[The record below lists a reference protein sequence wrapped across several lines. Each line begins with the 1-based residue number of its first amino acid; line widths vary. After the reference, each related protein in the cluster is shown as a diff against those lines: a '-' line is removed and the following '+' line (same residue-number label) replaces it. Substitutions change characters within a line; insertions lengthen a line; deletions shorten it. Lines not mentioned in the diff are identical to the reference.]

1 MVRTVSRS
9 LDFSVVGWLPGSGL
23 TELERAT
30 LASLSIVA
38 GADRGILTEVEDL
51 SARTVR
57 GHINVPAYPIAR
69 WLLVNFWRLRWEP
82 WRGEPAS
89 DWLESHS
96 MAAIDG
102 AHAWPALDFA
112 SDGDFVQLRL
122 RAEGKADVAAIRY
135 LREVN
140 LEIPVLDFERAV
152 FAFIDTVEGR
162 VAGTLP
168 GQKEL
173 IELREELVLEREDPK
188 VAAACR
194 LQAIAGIDP
203 GAASPEWFGSVA
215 SIASEAGP
223 TATDELLAVLPMIP
237 EGLGGLETTVA
248 AMRGAPTSIR
258 LDWVPAAGTHGSEP
272 AWSRGEELAKSVR
285 AHLSLDGGP
294 LLNARLGA
302 LLDVQLPLQRNVSS
316 ASPRLSGAYRGASRA
331 TMLVPTANPQSQRFY
346 LARLI
351 AAASELQSQRV
362 LPVSKTATALQ
373 KFERA
378 FAAEFLCPWRDLDAF
393 TDECG
398 TDDDAIAEAA
408 AHFDVSEMLVLS
420 SLVNKG
426 KVHRARLA

>member
-258 LDWVPAAGTHGSEP
+258 LDWVPGRRDPWFRTRLVSRRRAREKRSGSFELRRRAASQRAPRSFVGRPIALAAQRQQCLASTKRGLSWRQPSDHARADREPPEPTILPGTADRGRLGIAEP
-272 AWSRGEELAKSVR
+272 AGSARVQDGHGAPEVR
-285 AHLSLDGGP
+285 TSICCRVPLSL
-294 LLNARLGA
+294 AR
-302 LLDVQLPLQRNVSS
+302 P
-316 ASPRLSGAYRGASRA
+316 
-331 TMLVPTANPQSQRFY
+331 
-346 LARLI
+346 
-351 AAASELQSQRV
+351 
-362 LPVSKTATALQ
+362 
-373 KFERA
+373 
-378 FAAEFLCPWRDLDAF
+378 
-393 TDECG
+393 
-398 TDDDAIAEAA
+398 
-408 AHFDVSEMLVLS
+408 
-420 SLVNKG
+420 
-426 KVHRARLA
+426 